1 MTFSSL
7 WGRLFTRKETKVLI
21 LGLDNA
27 GKVSSDACLTHPA
40 HTPQSTILYRI
51 TMGSVVASAP
61 TVGSNHEI
69 YDYKGVRFG
78 LIDIGG
84 QTALRSS
91 WKQYFAGTTAIILV
105 IDSADSGRMH
115 LAKAELQK
123 IVQDEVSDKPGTE
136 CTPRLRTHVV
146 SRASHPTDTP
156 QDLSSALLL
165 VLANKQDLPASSRM
179 TPAQVSEA
187 LGLTDLR
194 EREWQIMGCSA
205 LTGLGLFEGMDWL
218 VGKLES
224 R

>member
-1 MTFSSL
+1 MVLFLPRHNYLPLPPHFS
-7 WGRLFTRKETKVLI
+7 LI
-21 LGLDNA
+21 SWNTDRG
-27 GKVSSDACLTHPA
+27 
-40 HTPQSTILYRI
+40 QSTILYRI

-84 QTALRSS
+84 QTSLRSS
-91 WKQYFAGTTAIILV
+91 WSQYFVGTAAIILV
-105 IDSADSGRMH
+105 IDSCDVGRLP

-123 IVQDEVSDKPGTE
+123 LTADEVSRSNFGSIPLLYLGSELIRRVEQELQT
-136 CTPRLRTHVV
+136 
-146 SRASHPTDTP
+146 S
-156 QDLSSALLL
+156 LLL
-165 VLANKQDLPASSRM
+165 VLANKQDLPAAQGRL

-187 LGLTDLR
+187 LGLTELR

-218 VGKLES
+218 VGKLAA

>member
-1 MTFSSL
+1 MGLTFSSL
-7 WGRLFTRKETKVLI
+7 WTRLFTRKETKVLI

-27 GKVSSDACLTHPA
+27 GK
-40 HTPQSTILYRI
+40 STILYRI

-84 QTALRSS
+84 QTSLRSS
-91 WKQYFAGTTAIILV
+91 WGQYFAGTAAIILV
-105 IDSADSGRMH
+105 IDSSDSTRLP

-123 IVQDEVSDKPGTE
+123 LVVDEE
-136 CTPRLRTHVV
+136 LRT
-146 SRASHPTDTP
+146 S
-156 QDLSSALLL
+156 LLL
-165 VLANKQDLPASSRM
+165 VLANKQDLPVAEGRL

-205 LTGLGLFEGMDWL
+205 LTGIGLFEGMDWL
-218 VGKLES
+218 VGKLEA

>member
-1 MTFSSL
+1 MGVTFSSL
-7 WGRLFTRKETKVLI
+7 WSQLFAKKETKVLI

-27 GKVSSDACLTHPA
+27 GK
-40 HTPQSTILYRI
+40 STILYRI

-84 QTALRSS
+84 QTSLRGS
-91 WKQYFAGTTAIILV
+91 WSQYFQGAEAVILV
-105 IDSADSGRMH
+105 IDSSDSARLGVV
-115 LAKAELQK
+115 KQELMK
-123 IVQDEVSDKPGTE
+123 IVADES
-136 CTPRLRTHVV
+136 
-146 SRASHPTDTP
+146 
-156 QDLSSALLL
+156 LSTALLL
-165 VLANKQDLPASSRM
+165 VLANKQDLPVAQGRL

-218 VGKLES
+218 VGKLAA
-224 R
+224 RT